1 MIQSELKMIAERL
14 KKIWNKLRVV
24 LGAIGLLLLSNLPVI
39 LLDSSRGLIPP
50 QFKNGF
56 LLLIAVLAGLIIWYC
71 WRRAEKMDLKIWD
84 PEILSWRGLGM
95 VLAGYI
101 AMVVCDS
108 LALHLMNLQGIETSA
123 NQEAIQQL
131 LVGVPFWLALLLTAV
146 LPALAEEVIFRG
158 YLYKKLFGKQ
168 VLAGLLFT
176 SLVFG
181 LMHGPTDWLSY
192 FMYSFGG
199 LILGY
204 SYYKS
209 GYLIYPV
216 VIHLLNN
223 GLATLAYYIFSG

>member
-101 AMVVCDS
+101 TMVVCDS
-108 LALHLMNLQGIETSA
+108 LAQYLMEMRGIDTTA
-123 NQEAIQQL
+123 NQDAIVQL
-131 LVGVPFWLALLLTAV
+131 LAGVPFWLALLITAL
-146 LPALAEEVIFRG
+146 LPALAEEIIFRG
-158 YLYKKLFGKQ
+158 YLYEKLFGGLSIVGL
-168 VLAGLLFT
+168 VLS
-176 SLVFG
+176 SLIFG
-181 LMHGPTDWLSY
+181 LMHGPTDWLSC
-192 FMYSFGG
+192 FVYSSSG

-204 SYYKS
+204 SYYKT
-209 GYLIYPV
+209 GYLVYPM

-223 GLATLAYYIFSG
+223 GLATLAYHFFKG

>member
-14 KKIWNKLRVV
+14 KQIWDKLRVV

-101 AMVVCDS
+101 TMVVCDS
-108 LALHLMNLQGIETSA
+108 LAQYLMEMRGIDTTA
-123 NQEAIQQL
+123 NQDAIVQL
-131 LVGVPFWLALLLTAV
+131 LAGVPFWLALLITAL
-146 LPALAEEVIFRG
+146 LPALAEEIIF
-158 YLYKKLFGKQ
+158 
-168 VLAGLLFT
+168 
-176 SLVFG
+176 
-181 LMHGPTDWLSY
+181 
-192 FMYSFGG
+192 
-199 LILGY
+199 
-204 SYYKS
+204 
-209 GYLIYPV
+209 
-216 VIHLLNN
+216 
-223 GLATLAYYIFSG
+223 